1 MIWMS
6 KFARRRLFAI
16 VAVAAVILGI
26 AGYANRSALRSGFDQ
41 LIGNDY
47 QGQGYSSVLVDI
59 QPGDNGETVA
69 RSLVDMGV
77 VKNFRTIYK
86 LILEANPKFYPGTYK
101 LRLHMSSQSALD
113 ALLNPNGSITDR
125 ILIKEGLR
133 ANVILDKLSAATG
146 IARSEFSAAAK
157 QRTAIGLPAD
167 AVSIEGYLFPATYTF
182 SPKATAV
189 DILKA
194 MISRMQEELDKFGVK
209 DADRHRVLT
218 LASIIQKEARQEP
231 DFYKVSRVFQNR
243 IKAGMHL
250 QSDATVS
257 YGVDGNTVNTSAA
270 DRANNNGF
278 NTYLHAGLPI
288 GPISSPG
295 AVAIDAALHPADG
308 TWLFFCAVNLETG
321 ETVFSTTIAD
331 HEKAV
336 AKWRAWMK
344 EHPQYE

>member
-1 MIWMS
+1 MS
-6 KFARRRLFAI
+6 RFAKRRIALLLA
-16 VAVAAVILGI
+16 VAVVAVGI
-26 AGYANRSALRSGFDQ
+26 VGYANRSAIRSGVDQ
-41 LIGNDY
+41 LLGNDY
-47 QGQGYSSVLVDI
+47 QGSGYSSVLVEI
-59 QPGDNGETVA
+59 SPGDTGESIA
-69 RSLVDMGV
+69 NSLVEMGV

-101 LRLHMSSQSALD
+101 LRLHMSSEAALK
-113 ALLNPNGSITDR
+113 ALLDPKGSITNS

-133 ANVILDKLSAATG
+133 ANVIIDKLAAATG

-157 QRTAIGLPAD
+157 QRAAIGLPND

-189 DILKA
+189 SILKT
-194 MISRMQEELDKFGVK
+194 MIARMQEELDKFGVK
-209 DADRHRVLT
+209 ASDRHRVLT

-243 IKAGMHL
+243 LKAGMHL

-257 YGVDGNTVNTSAA
+257 YGVNGKTVNTSAA

-288 GPISSPG
+288 GPISAPG
-295 AVAIDAALHPADG
+295 AVAIDAALHPASG
-308 TWLFFCAVNLETG
+308 SWLFFCAINLETG
-321 ETVFSTTIAD
+321 ETVFSTTLAE
-331 HEKAV
+331 HERAV
-336 AKWRAWMK
+336 ALWRAWMK
-344 EHPQYE
+344 EHPEYE

>member
-1 MIWMS
+1 MS
-6 KFARRRLFAI
+6 RFAKRRIALLLAI
-16 VAVAAVILGI
+16 AVLAVGI
-26 AGYANRSALRSGFDQ
+26 VGYANRSAIRSGVDQ
-41 LIGNDY
+41 LLGNDY
-47 QGQGYSSVLVDI
+47 QGSGYSSVLVEI
-59 QPGDNGETVA
+59 SPGDTGESIA
-69 RSLVDMGV
+69 NSLVEMGV

-101 LRLHMSSQSALD
+101 LRLHMSSEAALK
-113 ALLNPNGSITDR
+113 ALLDPKGSITNS

-133 ANVILDKLSAATG
+133 ANVIIDKLAAATG

-157 QRTAIGLPAD
+157 QRAAIGLPND

-189 DILKA
+189 SILKT
-194 MISRMQEELDKFGVK
+194 MIARMQEELDKFGVK
-209 DADRHRVLT
+209 ASDRHRVLT

-243 IKAGMHL
+243 LKAGMHL

-288 GPISSPG
+288 GPISAPG
-295 AVAIDAALHPADG
+295 AVAIDAALHPAAG
-308 TWLFFCAVNLETG
+308 TWLFFCAINLETG
-321 ETVFSTTIAD
+321 ETIFSTTLAE
-331 HEKAV
+331 HERAV
-336 AKWRAWMK
+336 ALWRAWMK
-344 EHPQYE
+344 EHPEYE

>member
-1 MIWMS
+1 MS
-6 KFARRRLFAI
+6 RFAKRRIALLLAI
-16 VAVAAVILGI
+16 AVLAVGI
-26 AGYANRSALRSGFDQ
+26 VGYANRSAIRSGVDQ
-41 LIGNDY
+41 LLGNDY
-47 QGQGYSSVLVDI
+47 QGSGYSSVLVEI
-59 QPGDNGETVA
+59 SPGDTGESIA
-69 RSLVDMGV
+69 NSLVEMGV

-101 LRLHMSSQSALD
+101 LRLHMSSEAALK
-113 ALLNPNGSITDR
+113 ALLDPKGSITNS

-133 ANVILDKLSAATG
+133 ANVIIDKLAAATG

-157 QRTAIGLPAD
+157 QRAAIGLPND

-189 DILKA
+189 SILKT
-194 MISRMQEELDKFGVK
+194 MIARMQEELDKFGVK
-209 DADRHRVLT
+209 ASDRHRVLT

-243 IKAGMHL
+243 LKAGMHL

-288 GPISSPG
+288 GPISAPG
-295 AVAIDAALHPADG
+295 AVAIDAALHPAAG
-308 TWLFFCAVNLETG
+308 SWLFFCAINLETG
-321 ETVFSTTIAD
+321 ETVFSTTLAE
-331 HEKAV
+331 HERAV
-336 AKWRAWMK
+336 ALWRAWMK
-344 EHPQYE
+344 EHPEYE

>member
-1 MIWMS
+1 MS
-6 KFARRRLFAI
+6 KFTKRRIALVLVI
-16 VAVAAVILGI
+16 VVVFVGIL
-26 AGYANRSALRSGFDQ
+26 GYANRSAIRTGIDQ
-41 LIGNDY
+41 LLGNDY
-47 QGQGYSSVLVDI
+47 QGSGYSSVLVVVN
-59 QPGDNGETVA
+59 PGDTGETIA
-69 RSLVDMGV
+69 NSLVEMGV
-77 VKNFRTIYK
+77 VKNFRTVYK

-101 LRLHMSSQSALD
+101 LRLHMSSRAALD
-113 ALLNPNGSITDR
+113 ALLDPKGSITNS

-133 ANVILDKLSAATG
+133 ANVILDKLAASTG

-157 QRTAIGLPAD
+157 QRSEIGLPAD

-189 DILKA
+189 SILKT

-209 DADRHRVLT
+209 AADRHRVLT

-231 DFYKVSRVFQNR
+231 DFYKVSRVFMNR

-257 YGVDGNTVNTSAA
+257 YGVDGNTVNTTAA
-270 DRANNNGF
+270 ERANNNGF

-295 AVAIDAALHPADG
+295 AVAIDAALHPATG
-308 TWLFFCAVNLETG
+308 SWLFFCAINLETG
-321 ETVFSTTIAD
+321 ETVFSTTLAE
-331 HEKAV
+331 HERAV
-336 AKWRAWMK
+336 ALWRAWMK
-344 EHPQYE
+344 EHPGYE

>member
-1 MIWMS
+1 
-6 KFARRRLFAI
+6 
-16 VAVAAVILGI
+16 VAVGAIILG
-26 AGYANRSALRSGFDQ
+26 AVAYANRSAIRSGIDQ

-47 QGQGYSSVLVDI
+47 QGDGYSSVLVDI
-59 QPGDNGETVA
+59 QPGDTGETVA
-69 RSLVDMGV
+69 NSLVEMGV
-77 VKNFRTIYK
+77 VKSFRTMYK

-101 LRLHMSSQSALD
+101 LHLHMSSQSALN
-113 ALLNPNGSITDR
+113 ALLDPNGSITDR

-133 ANVILDKLSAATG
+133 ANVILDKLAAATG
-146 IARSEFSAAAK
+146 IPRSEFSAAAK
-157 QRTAIGLPAD
+157 QRAAIGLPAD

-189 DILKA
+189 EILKT
-194 MISRMQEELDKFGVK
+194 MIERMQQELNKVGVS
-209 DADRHRVLT
+209 DSDRNRILT

-270 DRANNNGF
+270 DRANDNGF

-295 AVAIDAALHPADG
+295 SVAIDAALHPAAG
-308 TWLFFCAVNLETG
+308 TWLFFCAINLATG
-321 ETVFSTTIAD
+321 ETVFSTTLAE

-336 AKWRAWMK
+336 AQWRAWMK
-344 EHPQYE
+344 EHPGYE